1 MSKTDSTT
9 AIDWCAVGA
18 GEDNYDYQLAFTMST
33 LATTKYYAA
42 WQMWLDGGISGDYW
56 LPFEKGQNVIEIEDI
71 LEKYAQMY
79 AYGLKSHYYTVP
91 KTQKSN
97 QEKTAIMDRLL
108 EKATLQQ
115 LETPTVPDDDD
126 RNYDGVACASGVC
139 TL

>member
-1 MSKTDSTT
+1 
-9 AIDWCAVGA
+9 
-18 GEDNYDYQLAFTMST
+18 MST

-42 WQMWLDGGISGDYW
+42 WQMWLDGGISADYW
-56 LPFEKGQNVIEIEDI
+56 LPFEKGQNVIEIDDI

-97 QEKTAIMDRLL
+97 QEKNDVM
-108 EKATLQQ
+108 EKVLNRGVIHDAGHIEVPADFFPSAPSTSPELD
-115 LETPTVPDDDD
+115 ETDD
-126 RNYDGVACASGVC
+126 RSYDGIACASGVC